1 MSRRIVASVG
11 SNTLLKMVRSLQ
23 AVGHGD
29 AGRLSHIADSLGHG
43 RVIYQSDRQY
53 VERKFAELDLGANDP
68 DATDK
73 MGRMHSSGGADAQN
87 YVDADPSSG
96 AGIGEPDPYYLRPNN
111 QPQGKASPAGRIPPG
126 HTSVHVESREQ
137 SGHDIPSRGQRRD
150 HNADTSTQ
158 RVSPGTG
165 RRTLFWVG
173 IALIALGAGAMMMG
187 PVFVF
192 GGFGMVFD
200 ANVDAEDSGNFAP
213 GDFIGMG
220 VVSVVLGF
228 PVLIVGIVMSL
239 IGRRK

>member
-1 MSRRIVASVG
+1 M
-11 SNTLLKMVRSLQ
+11 
-23 AVGHGD
+23 
-29 AGRLSHIADSLGHG
+29 
-43 RVIYQSDRQY
+43 
-53 VERKFAELDLGANDP
+53 
-68 DATDK
+68 
-73 MGRMHSSGGADAQN
+73 
-87 YVDADPSSG
+87 
-96 AGIGEPDPYYLRPNN
+96 
-111 QPQGKASPAGRIPPG
+111 
-126 HTSVHVESREQ
+126 
-137 SGHDIPSRGQRRD
+137 
-150 HNADTSTQ
+150 
-158 RVSPGTG
+158 
-165 RRTLFWVG
+165 FWVG